1 MRNFNPY
8 GIMTEKNELESREN
22 KLQFSAAMVF
32 FILRVQGKE
41 IFSKLSTPTYKNQVW
56 RMIRFFSL

>member
-41 IFSKLSTPTYKNQVW
+41 IFSKLSTPTYKNQV
-56 RMIRFFSL
+56 